1 MGKKLPYDKKN
12 PHSIE
17 EYSKTL
23 IDKTFADVL
32 ADNFS
37 DKELKEKIKYYNNP
51 RAKGGLGNLLEKYF
65 FYYEPNSESEPDFA
79 EAGVELKVTPY
90 EITTKNKVR
99 AGERLVITMIPN
111 REPVEENFNKSHL
124 FKKIVLLL
132 LVFYLRERTKNRT
145 QYKIDYVNLFSL
157 LSEKCKEDLLI
168 IKDDYEKIIKK
179 IMDGKAHELSEG
191 DTKYLGACTKGSTA
205 KKILQEQYYNSN
217 ILAKRR
223 AFCLKQSYMTYVL
236 NYYILNNI
244 STSDSIFNEDELKNS
259 DFETKVIN
267 KIRAYVG
274 KTEEYLYSIFDINK
288 KIKQRNNL
296 LIMRMLGVKTDNAA
310 EFEKADIEIK
320 TIRVSKNGKPKESM
334 SFPTI
339 EIMKLV
345 NEDFEDSEIY
355 EYFSQ
360 KRFLFVVFHED
371 ENGDFILKG
380 AKFWNMPM
388 EDLEGQ
394 GKKEWT
400 EYRDKFKT
408 GVTFQIEDSGNCM
421 RIKNDLPTQK
431 ETSIFHMRPHA
442 SRAGYII
449 DGESY
454 GSPLTKNIDKLPNGN
469 YMTKQCFWFNKD
481 YISKIIQDI

>member
-12 PHSIE
+12 PYSIE
-17 EYSKTL
+17 KYSKTL

-32 ADNFS
+32 GANFS
-37 DKELKEKIKYYNNP
+37 DEELKEKIKYYNNP

-90 EITTKNKVR
+90 ELTTKNRVR

-111 REPVEENFNKSHL
+111 RDPVEDEFSDSHL
-124 FKKIVLLL
+124 FRKIANLLL
-132 LVFYLRERTKNRT
+132 IFYQRERSKKRT
-145 QYKIDYVNLFSL
+145 DYRIDYVTLFSL
-157 LSEKCKEDLLI
+157 LSENCKEDFLI
-168 IKDDYEKIIKK
+168 IKDDYKKIIGK
-179 IMDGKAHELSEG
+179 IKAGKAHELSEG

-205 KKILQEQYYNSN
+205 KDSLAPQYYNPDV
-217 ILAKRR
+217 LAKRR
-223 AFCLKQSYMTYVL
+223 AFSLKQGYMTYLL
-236 NYYILNNI
+236 NNYILGGI
-244 STSDSIFNEDELKNS
+244 STSDSIFHGEDLVND
-259 DFETKVIN
+259 DFDTAVIK
-267 KIRAYVG
+267 KIGSYVG
-274 KTEEYLYSIFDINK
+274 KKEEELYSIFEIDKN
-288 KIKQRNNL
+288 IKQRNSM

-334 SFPTI
+334 SFPAI
-339 EIMKLV
+339 EIMKFV
-345 NEDFEDSEIY
+345 NEEFEESELY

-371 ENGDFILKG
+371 KSGDFILKG

-400 EYRDKFKT
+400 EYRDKFKE
-408 GVTFQIEDSGNCM
+408 GVKFCEEPWGNIT
-421 RIKNDLPTQK
+421 RIVNDLPTQK
-431 ETSIFHMRPHA
+431 NTEIFHMRPHA
-442 SRAGYII
+442 SKSGYII
-449 DGESY
+449 G
-454 GSPLTKNIDKLPNGN
+454 GKKFGTPTPGNIDLLPNGD
-469 YMTKQCFWFNKD
+469 YMTKQCFWLNSS
-481 YISKIIQDI
+481 YIAKIIEMV